1 VEDALKATGFD
12 PRCLELEITESILV
26 QSVEDTTTTLKRLKG
41 MGPRVSIDDF
51 GTGYSSL
58 TYLKRFPIDTLKLDQ
73 MFVRNVASDPS
84 DAAIVTAIITMAHS
98 LNLNVIAEGV
108 ESEEQFAFL
117 KSRRC
122 DCVQGYLF
130 GYPFTVE
137 EVDRFLTDRRILSM
151 T

>member
-1 VEDALKATGFD
+1 VEEGDID
-12 PRCLELEITESILV
+12 PRTLELEITESNAMQNADNTIHILR
-26 QSVEDTTTTLKRLKG
+26 DLKALGVRIA
-41 MGPRVSIDDF
+41 MDDF

-58 TYLKRFPIDTLKLDQ
+58 NYLKRFPIDTLKLDQ
-73 MFVRNVASDPS
+73 MFVRNVTSDPS

-137 EVDRFLTDRRILSM
+137 EVDRFLTDRRVLSM